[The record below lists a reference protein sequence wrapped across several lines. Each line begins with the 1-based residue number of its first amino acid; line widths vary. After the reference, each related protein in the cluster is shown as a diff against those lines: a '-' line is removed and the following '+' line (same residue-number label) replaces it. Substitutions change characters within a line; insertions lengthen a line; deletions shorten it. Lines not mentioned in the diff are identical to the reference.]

1 MGAPAI
7 IKSVTLRTAGVGESQ
22 IDERI
27 ADLMTSANPT
37 VGLAAHAG
45 QTDVRVTAKAA
56 SEAEADALLEG
67 MVAQVEARLG
77 TWIYGTE
84 TELLE
89 EVVDRGQVPI
99 GVPDRHLHLAE
110 PILRSEQLA
119 TEVLTPD
126 EDLPSPPKQVADKE
140 LRRLSL
146 LLQVQAS
153 LDESTSRSRRPV
165 TPSKLSLHVTDGPVA
180 QQHRILLR
188 RIARIA
194 VHG

>member
-1 MGAPAI
+1 SQWHSRAGA
-7 IKSVTLRTAGVGESQ
+7 SG
-22 IDERI
+22 RI
-27 ADLMTSANPT
+27 A
-37 VGLAAHAG
+37 
-45 QTDVRVTAKAA
+45 A
-56 SEAEADALLEG
+56 SSLWVDSK
-67 MVAQVEARLG
+67 
-77 TWIYGTE
+77 
-84 TELLE
+84 LLE

-126 EDLPSPPKQVADKE
+126 EDLPSSPKQVADKE
-140 LRRLSL
+140 LRRLSH

-153 LDESTSRSRRPV
+153 LDESTSRSRRPA

-180 QQHRILLR
+180 QQHSILLR
-188 RIARIA
+188 RVTRIA